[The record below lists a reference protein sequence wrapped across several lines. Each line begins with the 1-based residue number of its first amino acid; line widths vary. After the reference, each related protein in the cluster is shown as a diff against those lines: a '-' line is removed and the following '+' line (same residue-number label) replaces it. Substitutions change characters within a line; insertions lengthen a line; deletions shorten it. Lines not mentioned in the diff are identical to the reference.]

1 MLALHESTE
10 FSCVF
15 WFFFSNIYLCW
26 RRERFKMSLSEL
38 ALDDALVFLL
48 ASSATEWLLAP
59 HFPHVFPAA
68 SSTDKMLNENTR
80 KNFHFIP
87 RLHHLCLGK

>member
-1 MLALHESTE
+1 MLALRESTE

-15 WFFFSNIYLCW
+15 FFFSNIYLCW

-38 ALDDALVFLL
+38 ALGDALVFLL
-48 ASSATEWLLAP
+48 ASSATEWLLAL

-68 SSTDKMLNENTR
+68 SSTDKMLNQNTR